1 MYCPPINV
9 KPSYYPALTKEN
21 KSSPSSPLPPV
32 PSPAN
37 WLPCWGWILSKRVCV
52 TTCKSLSK
60 ICDLD
65 MEMKVCGVLSAA
77 RLVFLICLI
86 WLASRTKSVK
96 SLPITSVF
104 VACRESCP
112 CFSYA
117 CETCSCFKVILWELF
132 MCLLEEALSQQQYSV
147 KYQWNSL
154 AAETDPWKQSCQFST
169 AWLKRWRPLFDSPL
183 VYRSS
188 DLHLCKY
195 SFCCLCYTNIE
206 RDLLCMV
213 FQRRCVLQSM
223 SNRVILLEL
232 WL

>member
-1 MYCPPINV
+1 MYCPLINV

-77 RLVFLICLI
+77 RLGFLICLI

-132 MCLLEEALSQQQYSV
+132 MSFRRGSQSTTIQCEISVEQPRCWNRPMETELSVQHSMV
-147 KYQWNSL
+147 EKMETPVWL
-154 AAETDPWKQSCQFST
+154 AIGLPFI
-169 AWLKRWRPLFDSPL
+169 RPAF
-183 VYRSS
+183 V
-188 DLHLCKY
+188 
-195 SFCCLCYTNIE
+195 
-206 RDLLCMV
+206 
-213 FQRRCVLQSM
+213 
-223 SNRVILLEL
+223 
-232 WL
+232 